1 MELAKEREGNGGK
14 LLVLFLKP
22 EVDRR
27 SSSMLAKSE

>member
-14 LLVLFLKP
+14 LLVLLLKL